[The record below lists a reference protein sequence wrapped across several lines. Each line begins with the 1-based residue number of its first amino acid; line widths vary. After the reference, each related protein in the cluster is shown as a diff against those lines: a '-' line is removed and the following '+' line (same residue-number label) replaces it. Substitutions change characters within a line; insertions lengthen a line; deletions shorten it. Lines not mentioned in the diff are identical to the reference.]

1 VNRIRVRRRT
11 LDALLRVQRHEDHHD
26 LLFREALEPY
36 CAAVKCAGAP
46 QGGRLESRPTRSEAK
61 PSEGGLG
68 SVLAIGAGWR
78 EAQALVRWPFERIVL
93 SGVAEPDARVQEVS
107 ARDPRVV
114 YELANAE
121 ALPYATRSFDL
132 VLCKEALHHLARPVL
147 GLYEMLRVC
156 RQRAVLIEPWDCAL
170 LGVFDRLGLTTRIE
184 RGQVAN
190 LAARDNHVYRFGRR
204 SLDALLASYY
214 LDSGARC
221 DVRVGWLSTRVLMP
235 RSAPLRR
242 TLAAAGWAA
251 SLLPGAAGNLATVA
265 IEPGSDLPPDP
276 RPLHS

>member
-1 VNRIRVRRRT
+1 MNRIVVRRRS
-11 LDALLRVQRHEDHHD
+11 LDSLLRVQSYEEHHD
-26 LLFREALEPY
+26 LLFSEALDPH
-36 CAAVKCAGAP
+36 CNAAKRAG
-46 QGGRLESRPTRSEAK
+46 REV
-61 PSEGGLG
+61 G
-68 SVLAIGAGWR
+68 SVLAIGAGAR
-78 EAQALVRWPFERIVL
+78 EAQALVQRPFARIVL
-93 SGVAEPDARVQEVS
+93 SGVAEPDAAVQEVC

-121 ALPYATRSFDL
+121 ALPYAARSFDL

-156 RQRAVLIEPWDCAL
+156 RRRAVLIEPWDCAL
-170 LGVFDRLGLTTRIE
+170 LGVLDRLGLTTRIE

-204 SLDALLASYY
+204 ALDALLASYY

-235 RSAPLRR
+235 RSAAVRR
-242 TLAAAGWAA
+242 ALAAAGWAA
-251 SLLPGAAGNLATVA
+251 SQLPGAAGNLATVS
-265 IEPGSDLPPDP
+265 IEPGGDLPPDP
-276 RPLHS
+276 HPLQGG